1 VSGGI
6 TQYYAASSL
15 DGFIA
20 TPDHSLDWLLQLGT
34 PENLGYNDFIRDVG
48 AAVMGSA
55 TYEWLLRHHVQPEGG
70 PPQPW
75 PYEQP
80 VAVFTRRQ
88 LPVVAGA
95 NVHFVQGDVR
105 PVHREMLELAG
116 GKNLWLVGGGELV
129 GQFYDA
135 GLLDELIIQV
145 ASVTLGAGAPLLPRA
160 IVKPR
165 LSLTAVKQFGD
176 AFVELRYHVPRT
188 GRREDG
194 RPRATGV
201 SSVQ

>member
-1 VSGGI
+1 VRESK

-20 TPDHSLDWLLQLGT
+20 APDHSLDWLLQFGS
-34 PENLGYNDFIRDVG
+34 PENLGYNDFIREVG

-70 PPQPW
+70 PSQPW

-80 VAVFTRRQ
+80 VVVFTKRQ

-95 NVHFVQGDVR
+95 DVRFVQGDVR
-105 PVHREMLELAG
+105 PVHQEMMKLAS
-116 GKNLWLVGGGELV
+116 GKNVWLVGGGDLV

-135 GLLDELIIQV
+135 GLLDELIIQI
-145 ASVTLGAGAPLLPRA
+145 ASVTLGDGSPLLPRS
-160 IVKPR
+160 IVNPR
-165 LSLTAVKQFGD
+165 LKLAAVKQFGD
-176 AFVELRYHVPRT
+176 AFVELRYAVPQRT
-188 GRREDG
+188 
-194 RPRATGV
+194 
-201 SSVQ
+201 